1 MPPKKAVVQEKVLL
15 GRPGNNLKSGI
26 VGLANVGKS
35 TLFQAITK
43 SNLGNPANF
52 PYATIDPEE
61 AKVIVPDER
70 FDWLCQH
77 YKPKSQVPANLT
89 IYDIAG
95 LTRGASTG
103 AGLGNSFLSHIRA
116 VDAIFQVVRCFDDA
130 EIIHVEGDVD
140 PVRDL
145 VIISEELRIKD
156 IEFVE
161 KALESLQKQTRRGG
175 QSLEMK
181 KLREEEATVNKVLE
195 YLRSGKDVR
204 HGDWNPKEVE
214 VINPLFLL
222 TAKPVVFL
230 VNLSEKDY
238 VRQKN
243 KYIPKVMEWIKTNSP
258 GDAILPISAS
268 FEERMTQFETEA
280 EAAEEC
286 KKLGTESGLPK
297 AIIKMRQALNLASFF
312 TTGADEVRQWTIRKN
327 TKAPAA
333 AGVIHTDFEKT
344 FIQVIVYNYNTLKE
358 LGDEAAVKAGG
369 KVMTKGKDYVVE
381 DGDILLIKAG
391 AARDIPP
398 SNRSK
403 VKSSVQRAL
412 RQKLIESH
420 PLCEPYIDEIL
431 PKKAQLDAVK
441 LPEKITLYT
450 IDSTPLFY
458 QPQDGPPIPHL
469 KLLHAFPN
477 MLPSIQIDRGA
488 IRFVLSGATLMAPG
502 LTSPGGRLP
511 DADSALEKGTVVAV
525 KAEGKEEVCMVGTLK
540 AGTEE
545 IKSKGKGVVIDDGH
559 YLGDGL
565 WKMHLD

>member
-1 MPPKKAVVQEKVLL
+1 MPPKKAVVQEKILL

-103 AGLGNSFLSHIRA
+103 AGLGNAFLSHIRA

-161 KALESLQKQTRRGG
+161 KALENLQKQTRRGG

-181 KLREEEATVNKVLE
+181 KLREEEATVTKVLE

-258 GDAILPISAS
+258 GDTILPISAS
-268 FEERMTQFETEA
+268 FEERLTQFESEA

-312 TTGADEVRQWTIRKN
+312 TTGADEVRQWTIRKG

-391 AARDIPP
+391 AAR
-398 SNRSK
+398 
-403 VKSSVQRAL
+403 
-412 RQKLIESH
+412 
-420 PLCEPYIDEIL
+420 
-431 PKKAQLDAVK
+431 
-441 LPEKITLYT
+441 
-450 IDSTPLFY
+450 
-458 QPQDGPPIPHL
+458 G
-469 KLLHAFPN
+469 
-477 MLPSIQIDRGA
+477 
-488 IRFVLSGATLMAPG
+488 
-502 LTSPGGRLP
+502 
-511 DADSALEKGTVVAV
+511 
-525 KAEGKEEVCMVGTLK
+525 
-540 AGTEE
+540 
-545 IKSKGKGVVIDDGH
+545 
-559 YLGDGL
+559 
-565 WKMHLD
+565 